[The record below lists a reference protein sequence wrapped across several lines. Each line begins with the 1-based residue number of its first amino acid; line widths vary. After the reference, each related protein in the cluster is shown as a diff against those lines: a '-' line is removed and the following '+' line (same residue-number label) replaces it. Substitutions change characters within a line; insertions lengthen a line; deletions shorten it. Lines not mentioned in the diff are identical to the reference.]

1 MQGTSEQNKLARTL
15 CIPNSVFGVSSFDYV
30 CLKVRIHPLHSRYKG
45 VVAIDLQL
53 EGVKMRLRPS
63 MKKFEVPNVESA
75 EIEIVQPFGYPIN
88 AYLNRYFPFANLH
101 YTTSHASDVCLSDS

>member
-1 MQGTSEQNKLARTL
+1 MR
-15 CIPNSVFGVSSFDYV
+15 
-30 CLKVRIHPLHSRYKG
+30 LKAQINPIIRYKG

-63 MKKFEVPNVESA
+63 MKKFDVPDVERA

-88 AYLNRYFPFANLH
+88 AYLNRCLLFPTPITLPR
-101 YTTSHASDVCLSDS
+101 L

>member
-1 MQGTSEQNKLARTL
+1 M
-15 CIPNSVFGVSSFDYV
+15 
-30 CLKVRIHPLHSRYKG
+30 
-45 VVAIDLQL
+45 QL

-88 AYLNRYFPFANLH
+88 AYLNRYLFSAKFCHVEL
-101 YTTSHASDVCLSDS
+101 

>member
-1 MQGTSEQNKLARTL
+1 M
-15 CIPNSVFGVSSFDYV
+15 
-30 CLKVRIHPLHSRYKG
+30 
-45 VVAIDLQL
+45 QL

-88 AYLNRYFPFANLH
+88 AYLNRYLLSVNFLH
-101 YTTSHASDVCLSDS
+101 VEPLTNFSQTNNRRM